1 MKMKARDLSAYVV
14 ADLTLFAFGFYA
26 LRIRKLGL
34 YMFLMVIGAPASFAV
49 LPVSEMVARQF
60 GLHLGSAPAR
70 LLGGS
75 NSGPHEYSACDRL
88 GSSNR
93 EVSEALENGLT
104 RVAASLPPKA
114 VAGG

>member
-49 LPVSEMVARQF
+49 LPASEMVARAP
-60 GLHLGSAPAR
+60 SWKRPAR
-70 LLGGS
+70 LVGS

>member
-1 MKMKARDLSAYVV
+1 MKARDLSAYVV

-75 NSGPHEYSACDRL
+75 NSGPHEYSDRL

-93 EVSEALENGLT
+93 EVSEAPESGLT
-104 RVAASLPPKA
+104 RVGAGLPPKA
-114 VAGG
+114 AAGG